1 MSNQNKYDLY
11 KKIMKASSKNRG
23 QAEIVDSIDDL
34 DEAKDV
40 IKMLLSYIQNGITS
54 NISFPYYVQNL
65 ERYMNGHKNGSPDI
79 DTDLK

>member
-1 MSNQNKYDLY
+1 
-11 KKIMKASSKNRG
+11 MKASSKNRG

-40 IKMLLSYIQNGITS
+40 IKMLLSYIQTGIPS

-65 ERYMNGHKNGSPDI
+65 ERYMNGHENGSSDI
-79 DTDLK
+79 DIDLK